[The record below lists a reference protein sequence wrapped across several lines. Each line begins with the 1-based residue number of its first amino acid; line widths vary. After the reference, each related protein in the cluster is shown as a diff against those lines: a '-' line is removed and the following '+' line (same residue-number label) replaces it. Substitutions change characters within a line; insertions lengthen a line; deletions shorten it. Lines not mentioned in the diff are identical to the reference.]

1 VSRIGGYE
9 TAPDAT
15 AADWIALG
23 LRGFAE
29 SVLSLVPAGFEAYA
43 RIFHPAARA
52 EAPTRVRW
60 QEVATAN
67 GRVAHPA
74 MQWPSIVKTHGFADG
89 GSQPGL
95 WDQEPDEGC
104 LPEALRPLLAAV
116 LTRHTATPEKCW
128 FAIWDGYGSLA
139 LPDDEVPAF
148 EIPNRRMLLLT
159 GRIGAVRTSPCAEP
173 FWQSPNMWWP
183 DDRAWCVA
191 TEIDLMSTY
200 VGGSRQCVLDLVDHP
215 ELEAVIVP
223 ATDGVTWGS
232 DHLNPSPM

>member
-1 VSRIGGYE
+1 DSRSKSRSARRQRYSRSAGQVHFVSNYGTRCARRDCRCSGRASDVSRIGGYE

-95 WDQEPDEGC
+95 WD
-104 LPEALRPLLAAV
+104 
-116 LTRHTATPEKCW
+116 
-128 FAIWDGYGSLA
+128 
-139 LPDDEVPAF
+139 
-148 EIPNRRMLLLT
+148 
-159 GRIGAVRTSPCAEP
+159 
-173 FWQSPNMWWP
+173 
-183 DDRAWCVA
+183 
-191 TEIDLMSTY
+191 
-200 VGGSRQCVLDLVDHP
+200 
-215 ELEAVIVP
+215 
-223 ATDGVTWGS
+223 
-232 DHLNPSPM
+232 